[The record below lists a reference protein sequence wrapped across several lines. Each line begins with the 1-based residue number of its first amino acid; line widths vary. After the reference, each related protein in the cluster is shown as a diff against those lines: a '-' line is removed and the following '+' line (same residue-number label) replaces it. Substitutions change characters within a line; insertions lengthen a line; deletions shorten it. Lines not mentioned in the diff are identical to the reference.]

1 MFWMIRVNFVENL
14 EILIRRIRSLLMEEV
29 DKLFGIY
36 FFSSGRVGS
45 FIKSGISLG
54 KGILFISLFS

>member
-1 MFWMIRVNFVENL
+1 MFRMIRVNFVENL

-36 FFSSGRVGS
+36 FFSLGRVGS